1 MEGTPKL
8 LNYKIVQDSN
18 INDDDQIEKYT
29 GTVDWKYLEKHFQN
43 GALVYVD
50 EKLDIKK
57 VAKVIS
63 EDNKDQVSL
72 WLGSGDLIKPGE
84 QHAQYWMESKTS
96 FTALIVTPF
105 VLIQEN
111 KHKE

>member
-1 MEGTPKL
+1 MVP
-8 LNYKIVQDSN
+8 
-18 INDDDQIEKYT
+18 
-29 GTVDWKYLEKHFQN
+29 YLEKHFQN

-63 EDNKDQVSL
+63 EDNKDQVRL
-72 WLGSGDLIKPGE
+72 WLGSGDLIKPGG